1 MYSEKRSSSKVII
14 VGGGLSGVLL
24 AINLCQLS
32 DAPRILL
39 VEKDHEKLGRGNAY
53 QNEFTHQPLNVV
65 AGAMSIYE
73 HIPDDFLRWLQTNQ
87 FRYGNLISGI
97 EETSFVPRKLFGDY
111 LSERLKEA
119 LDAHADRLQI
129 VIDEVLSI
137 QSTGTGNKVVLA
149 SGAEHNASDVV
160 LALGNFPPAD
170 LNTLTESAKKSPY
183 YISNPWTSNL
193 YASIGMRDR
202 ILLVGSSL
210 TAIDI
215 ALGLYTRLFE
225 GHITMLSRKGKLPS
239 VQVISAQRFSWNL
252 PYLLSPFELAR
263 LLRRTIREN
272 RDIHWTAIVDSLRP
286 FSQQIWAYW
295 SLAEKRLFLARL
307 RPFWETA
314 RHRIPT
320 ETAEVL
326 DRLQNQNRLTVVKGE
341 VLKLE
346 EIDDGFEAL
355 YRNGFR
361 GETGFFNKVIN
372 CTGPESNYRNIQ
384 TPVVNSLI
392 NEKKV
397 VADSLGLG
405 ILCDPEGRILN
416 DLGEVSK
423 GLWCIGP
430 MRKAI
435 LWETTALREI
445 RKQARDLARLLGK
458 TQTDDC

>member
-1 MYSEKRSSSKVII
+1 MHSEKRFRSKVII

-24 AINLCQLS
+24 AINLCRL
-32 DAPRILL
+32 DDGPHVLL
-39 VEKDHEKLGRGNAY
+39 IEKDHEKLGRGNAY

-65 AGAMSIYE
+65 AGAMSMYE
-73 HIPDDFLRWLQTNQ
+73 EIPDDFLRWLQTNQ

-97 EETSFVPRKLFGDY
+97 DETSFVPRKLFGDY
-111 LSERLKEA
+111 LSERLKET

-129 VIDEVLSI
+129 VIDEVLSVR
-137 QSTGTGNKVVLA
+137 SSVTGSKVILA
-149 SGAEHNASDVV
+149 SGAEHEGNDVV

-170 LNTLTESAKKSPY
+170 ISALTESAKKSPH
-183 YISNPWTSNL
+183 YISNPWASNL
-193 YASIGMRDR
+193 YATIGMHDR
-202 ILLVGSSL
+202 LLLVGSSL

-215 ALGLYTRLFE
+215 VLGLYTRHFQ

-252 PYLLSPFELAR
+252 PYLLPPLELTR
-263 LLRRTIREN
+263 LLRKTIREN
-272 RDIHWTAIVDSLRP
+272 QDIHWTAIVDSLRP

-295 SLAEKRLFLARL
+295 SLVDKQLFLARL

-314 RHRIPT
+314 RHRIPS

-326 DRLQNQNRLTVVKGE
+326 DRLQNQNRLSVVKGE
-341 VLKLE
+341 VLNLE
-346 EIDDGFEAL
+346 EIDGGFEAR
-355 YRNGFR
+355 YRNGFND
-361 GETGFFNKVIN
+361 EAGFFNKVIN

-405 ILCDPEGRILN
+405 ILCDAEGRILN

-445 RKQARDLARLLGK
+445 RKQARDLAQLLSQ
-458 TQTDDC
+458 TQADSR